1 MEQHEEGDQKVHV
14 NTQQSGG
21 TGRNSLWIEC
31 HQFAPSLDRNSGL
44 LIPSN
49 STGGSVAQSLSLF
62 SQQGQQSKKENK
74 TKQTTSRAPVTTRQA
89 LLDLG
94 SSSWQIWSPWLRLHG
109 AIPAQTV
116 AKTFPNSNP
125 GHFMLSQNFK
135 LVSSSCFFPSFLLRK
150 APYHHTSKILL
161 RYVQI

>member
-31 HQFAPSLDRNSGL
+31 HQFALSLDRNSGL

-49 STGGSVAQSLSLF
+49 SAGGSVAQSLPLF

-74 TKQTTSRAPVTTRQA
+74 TKQTTSRVPVTTRQA

-94 SSSWQIWSPWLRLHG
+94 SSS
-109 AIPAQTV
+109 
-116 AKTFPNSNP
+116 
-125 GHFMLSQNFK
+125 
-135 LVSSSCFFPSFLLRK
+135 
-150 APYHHTSKILL
+150 
-161 RYVQI
+161 

>member
-1 MEQHEEGDQKVHV
+1 M

-31 HQFAPSLDRNSGL
+31 HQFALSLDRNSGL

-49 STGGSVAQSLSLF
+49 SAGGSVAQSLPLF

-74 TKQTTSRAPVTTRQA
+74 TNYLQSSCHYPT
-89 LLDLG
+89 
-94 SSSWQIWSPWLRLHG
+94 SSSGFGVKFLTNLESLAAATRSVTCSDCSKNLSEFQSW
-109 AIPAQTV
+109 
-116 AKTFPNSNP
+116 TF
-125 GHFMLSQNFK
+125 HVLSQNFK